1 MGIIKQLTDRLKNNV
16 YPVTKAKAVYMSD
29 GIDTVERVL
38 KDMQD
43 QDATIKF
50 NNETVTK
57 EMASGRK
64 VVTSFKSDGS
74 IEEVTYSDDG
84 KVIQT
89 VVTTFNEDGSISIDV
104 PEGE

>member
-1 MGIIKQLTDRLKNNV
+1 MGIIQQLTNRAKENIF
-16 YPVTKAKAVYMSD
+16 PVTKAKAVYMGD

-64 VVTSFKSDGS
+64 VVTNFKSDGS
-74 IEEVTYSDDG
+74 IEEVTYSDTG
-84 KVIQT
+84 EVIQKK
-89 VVTTFNEDGSISIDV
+89 VTTFNEDGSIDINV

>member
-1 MGIIKQLTDRLKNNV
+1 MGIIQQLTNRAKENIF
-16 YPVTKAKAVYMSD
+16 PVTKAKAVYMGD

-43 QDATIKF
+43 QDATIRF
-50 NNETVTK
+50 DNEKVTK

-64 VVTSFKSDGS
+64 IVTSFEQDGS
-74 IEEVTYSDDG
+74 IKEVTYSEDG
-84 KVIQT
+84 KVLQE
-89 VVTTFNEDGSISIDV
+89 VVTTFNEDGSISIDI